1 MGEADYI
8 AKLKKDFEGDYDF
21 MYLDS
26 KGNVTI
32 GVGILLANAGAAKS
46 AGITF
51 KNRTT
56 GKTATP
62 AEIEKDYNSVK
73 AASKGM
79 IASKYKKFTQLDA
92 TGGLDAR
99 LKKELTQAKSDAK
112 SYYPDFA
119 KLPDGAQWALVDMA
133 FNLGGTGLK
142 KYAKLKA
149 ALDKAVQS
157 KAKDDWKAAAKESSR
172 IGIQSSRNDAIYAW
186 IAQGC

>member
-112 SYYPDFA
+112 SYYPDFD

-142 KYAKLKA
+142 QFVKLKA
-149 ALDKAVQS
+149 ALDKAMQS
-157 KAKDDWKAAAKESSR
+157 KAKEDWEAAAKESHRS
-172 IGIQSSRNDAIYAW
+172 GIQSSRNDAIYAW